1 MYSCL
6 VKGLRNGGEAAFS
19 GKARYHRAPLPGAAK
34 RSRSRGTDGVMLM
47 LAAVTRA
54 SRHQVFAD
62 IDDAIVGLGGW
73 VEGHSLFSN
82 AAATFRLVLP
92 ARAFGAFAGRLEA
105 AGARLDKE
113 SREAIAAIE
122 PSDRETFATL
132 AVTFI
137 HDEPDLRREVPPLD
151 G

>member
-1 MYSCL
+1 
-6 VKGLRNGGEAAFS
+6 
-19 GKARYHRAPLPGAAK
+19 
-34 RSRSRGTDGVMLM
+34 MLM
-47 LAAVTRA
+47 LAVTRA
-54 SRHQVFAD
+54 SRHQIFAD

-92 ARAFGAFAGRLEA
+92 AKAFGALAGRLEA
-105 AGARLDKE
+105 AGARLDAE
-113 SREAIAAIE
+113 SRKAIAAIE
-122 PSDRETFATL
+122 PSDREIFATL